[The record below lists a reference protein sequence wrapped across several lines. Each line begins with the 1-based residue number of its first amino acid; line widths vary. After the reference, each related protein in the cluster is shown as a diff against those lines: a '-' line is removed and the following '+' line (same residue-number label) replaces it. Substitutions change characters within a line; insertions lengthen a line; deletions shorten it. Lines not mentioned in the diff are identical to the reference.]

1 MKEYKV
7 WAFARSAAPN
17 LPALEE
23 QLAEVMREADR
34 RGYIIVNSCMEQ
46 KYGTEFWRPDLFAML
61 TAVQQGRVNAVM
73 VQSLDRLSH
82 NITTLYRILRFLQNC
97 GDVLITTETNLQYE
111 LYLTYANDCG
121 SPAQTLHCRHKP
133 AAARVHLNNSCH
145 QNTVR
150 N

>member
-23 QLAEVMREADR
+23 QLAEVMREANR
-34 RGYIIVNSCMEQ
+34 RGCMEQ
-46 KYGTEFWRPDLFAML
+46 KYGTEFWRPALFAML

-82 NITTLYRILRFLQNC
+82 DLTTLYRILRFLQNH
-97 GDVLITTETNLQYE
+97 GAVLITTKTNLQYE
-111 LYLTYANDCG
+111 LYLTG
-121 SPAQTLHCRHKP
+121 LESRLLKKSLHIDGHVP
-133 AAARVHLNNSCH
+133 
-145 QNTVR
+145 
-150 N
+150 

>member
-23 QLAEVMREADR
+23 QLADVMREADR

-46 KYGTEFWRPDLFAML
+46 

-82 NITTLYRILRFLQNC
+82 NITTLYRILRFLQNY
-97 GDVLITTETNLQYE
+97 GAVLITTETNLQYE
-111 LYLTYANDCG
+111 LYLTG
-121 SPAQTLHCRHKP
+121 LESRIL
-133 AAARVHLNNSCH
+133 ARTARTGKRVPWE
-145 QNTVR
+145 VAVDAD
-150 N
+150 

>member
-23 QLAEVMREADR
+23 QLADVMREANR

-61 TAVQQGRVNAVM
+61 TAVQQGRVNAVI

-82 NITTLYRILRFLQNC
+82 DIATLYRILRFLQNY
-97 GDVLITTETNLQYE
+97 GAVLITTETNLRYE
-111 LYLTYANDCG
+111 LFLTGLENRLL
-121 SPAQTLHCRHKP
+121 SRPKKRKP
-133 AAARVHLNNSCH
+133 VWVCEECEDGNS
-145 QNTVR
+145 
-150 N
+150 

>member
-1 MKEYKV
+1 MTEYKV

-17 LPALEE
+17 LLALEE

-46 KYGTEFWRPDLFAML
+46 KYGTEFWRPSLFAML

-82 NITTLYRILRFLQNC
+82 DITTLYRILRFLQNY
-97 GDVLITTETNLQYE
+97 GAVLITTETNLQYE
-111 LYLTYANDCG
+111 LYLTGLESRLLNR
-121 SPAQTLHCRHKP
+121 PKKRKP
-133 AAARVHLNNSCH
+133 VWVCEECEDGNP
-145 QNTVR
+145 
-150 N
+150 